1 MIDEN
6 SINFDSIKEY
16 LDDLESQVIDNVCL
30 DEFISPER
38 EALAEEFLHQIKYAR
53 LSIRYNINSITN
65 LIKIINQ
72 RLIQIEDLR
81 DEYFE

>member
-38 EALAEEFLHQIKYAR
+38 EALAEEFLHQIKYTR